1 MTELDER
8 LRRMEKQMDRLEV
21 TNGKLE
27 RLEDSVRTQFK
38 SVELNIQD
46 MKTRMDSHFLSING
60 TVAALKESEI
70 RRDERE
76 KVTIEMVAKVQVGQR
91 WWTVTAIGAAAAL
104 VTILDKDD
112 NPCSDG
118 NARRPA
124 EGGQPYLRQLDVV
137 LNQGQPLLQICMP
150 MRVLHMRL
158 QITAPCG
165 AAVHRVRSLDAYTSH
180 IT

>member
-1 MTELDER
+1 MAQHLLRGRRQSEAAGDTVTELDER

-21 TNGKLE
+21 TNGKIE

-46 MKTRMDSHFLSING
+46 MKTRMDAHFLSING

-104 VTILDKDD
+104 VTVLD
-112 NPCSDG
+112 
-118 NARRPA
+118 
-124 EGGQPYLRQLDVV
+124 
-137 LNQGQPLLQICMP
+137 
-150 MRVLHMRL
+150 RVL
-158 QITAPCG
+158 T
-165 AAVHRVRSLDAYTSH
+165 
-180 IT
+180 